1 MDILNAFHRLPQIS
15 YFGIRRDDDFADRL
29 NYKYTV
35 GLLIFFSI
43 VVASKQF
50 SNDHIQCWV
59 PAIFTRNYEIYVSNY
74 CWIHNTYHINI
85 SEPNMKRT
93 NEKRYVLRYY
103 QFVPFILLI
112 QALFYLLPR
121 LCWRSFSR
129 HSGIDIKNLMDAA
142 HNLKNVKRFHK
153 HKSIMSYLVSLI
165 HQYIGDP
172 RKKLKQEHSRIIAY
186 IQGLLSCIIS
196 ATNTFNGYLF
206 FLYLFMKLLY
216 IINTLV
222 QLYAIRLLLE
232 QQWTVNETIK
242 DFRRIFTINI
252 LRTNPLSKYF
262 PKISMCDFR
271 IIEPNSDDGHKYT
284 VQCVLTINV
293 YNEQIFTVLYIWMN
307 IVLVVTIYN
316 FISWLIFL
324 LFPRLRYS
332 FFTQRIHMQQ
342 SITTLRT
349 SMHVFV
355 YNYLQYD
362 GFFILRLI
370 HSNIG
375 DDVTSNIL
383 TNLWRNFQRSDKPT
397 SVDNSIGATISLTAT
412 GNRGLNMKTNGQTSS
427 LFDYTKT
434 STNL

>member
-1 MDILNAFHRLPQIS
+1 MDLLNAFHRIPQIS
-15 YFGIRRDDDFADRL
+15 YFGVRRDDDFADRL

-85 SEPNMKRT
+85 TEPSKQRAD
-93 NEKRYVLRYY
+93 EKRYVLRYY

-112 QALFYLLPR
+112 QALLYLLPR
-121 LCWRSFSR
+121 LCWRSLSR
-129 HSGIDIKNLMDAA
+129 HSGIDIKNIMDAA
-142 HNLKNVKRFHK
+142 HNLKTVKRFHK
-153 HKSIMSYLVSLI
+153 HKSIMGYLVSII
-165 HQYIGDP
+165 HQYVGDP
-172 RKKLKQEHSRIIAY
+172 RKKLKQEHSRISIY
-186 IQGLLSCIIS
+186 IQGLFHCIIG
-196 ATNTFNGYLF
+196 ATNNFNAYLF
-206 FLYLFMKLLY
+206 LLYLFIKLLY

-232 QQWTVNETIK
+232 QRWTVNETIK
-242 DFRRIFTINI
+242 GFRQIFTLNI

-284 VQCVLTINV
+284 VQCVLTINI

-307 IVLVVTIYN
+307 IVLLVTIYN

-332 FFTQRIHMQQ
+332 FFTQRIHTQQ

-349 SMHVFV
+349 SMSAFV
-355 YNYLQYD
+355 YKYLQHD

-370 HSNIG
+370 YSNIG
-375 DDVTSNIL
+375 DDVTTNIL
-383 TNLWRNFQRSDKPT
+383 TNLWRNFHRPDKST
-397 SVDNSIGATISLTAT
+397 LLDNSIGATISLTAT
-412 GNRGLNMKTNGQTSS
+412 GNRGLYMRSNGQSGS
-427 LFDYTKT
+427 LFDYSKT